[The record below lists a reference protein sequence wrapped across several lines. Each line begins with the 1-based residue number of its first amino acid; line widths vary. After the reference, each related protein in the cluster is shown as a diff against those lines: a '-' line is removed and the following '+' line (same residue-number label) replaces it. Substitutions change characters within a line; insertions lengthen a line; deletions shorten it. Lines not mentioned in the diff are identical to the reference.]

1 MVGKGR
7 NAEPRQVLRAQ
18 RGDPPW
24 RVPGTTG
31 PQGGSTILSLIVS
44 IIILAVAIGIYL
56 SRGKKKSKKVEKKI
70 DKAKEWGLHEPI
82 SIYPKIDAGKCIG
95 SGACVKACPEKD
107 ILGIAGGKGKLINA
121 SQCIG
126 HGACAIACPVE
137 AITLVFGTETRGVE
151 LPWVS
156 PEFETNV
163 PGVFIVGELG
173 GMGLI
178 KNAVTQGT
186 EAMDHIASLLKQR
199 PAKDDIHDV
208 VIIGAG
214 PAGIGASLCAAK
226 HKLKTVTID
235 QNDLG
240 GTVLQYPRQKIVMT
254 SPVNLPMYGKV
265 RMRETT
271 KEALLE
277 LWEKVF
283 DKTGLKINSGEKMT
297 GLVKDGCNRFVV
309 QTVKNDYATR
319 FVVLAIGRR
328 GTPRKLGVPG
338 EGKSKVTYSLKDPE
352 QYQDKHILVVGGGDS
367 AVEAAMALSAQPGNT
382 VTLSYRND
390 KFSRIKPGNRT
401 RLEEAVAGKQ
411 LKIAFKSNVV
421 EIKDEEVVVDMDGKK
436 ETLPNDYVYIF
447 AGGELPNEFLKSIGV
462 RIEKKFG
469 TALNE
474 AG

>member
-1 MVGKGR
+1 M
-7 NAEPRQVLRAQ
+7 Q
-18 RGDPPW
+18 
-24 RVPGTTG
+24 GTSTG
-31 PQGGSTILSLIVS
+31 AFPLSRPQGGPAILSLIVS
-44 IIILAVAIGIYL
+44 IVILAIAIGIYL
-56 SRGKKKSKKVEKKI
+56 KRGRKKSKKVEKKI
-70 DKAKEWGLHEPI
+70 VKAKEWGLHEPV
-82 SIYPKIDAGKCIG
+82 SIYPKIDAAKCIG

-137 AITLVFGTETRGVE
+137 AITLVFGTETRGVDI
-151 LPWVS
+151 PWVS

-178 KNAVTQGT
+178 KNSVTQGR
-186 EAMDHIASLLKQR
+186 EAMEHIASKLKQSSR
-199 PAKDDIHDV
+199 HDAVYDV
-208 VIIGAG
+208 VIVGAG
-214 PAGIGASLCAAK
+214 PAGIGASLAAAK
-226 HKLKTVTID
+226 HKVKAVTID

-240 GTVLQYPRQKIVMT
+240 GTVLQYPRHKIVMT
-254 SPVNLPMYGKV
+254 SPMDLPMYGKV

-297 GLVKDGCNRFVV
+297 GLVKDSCSRFVV
-309 QTVKNDYATR
+309 QTVKNEYATR

-338 EGKSKVTYSLKDPE
+338 EDKGKVTYSLKDPE
-352 QYQDKHILVVGGGDS
+352 QLQNKHILVVGGGDS
-367 AVEAAMALSAQPGNT
+367 AVEAAMALCAQPGNT

-401 RLEEAVAGKQ
+401 RLEEAIAGKK
-411 LKIAFKSNVV
+411 LKIAFSSNVV
-421 EIKDEEVVVDMDGKK
+421 EIKDSEVVLDMAGKK

-447 AGGELPNEFLKSIGV
+447 AGGELPNEFLKSIGI